1 VVSARRQHL
10 VPRPGPLPPAR
21 PSARAGFSVIE
32 LMVALTVLGIG
43 ILGLANVF
51 PFGSQTQVKD
61 RLRTS
66 GADLA
71 QQEMEQLRL
80 ESWSGASL
88 TDGTHPTSSGETL
101 TLTDEGI
108 FNRRWIVATQTGTFS
123 DMKKV
128 TVRVKWSYLRPDSV
142 QLVSYFRR

>member
-1 VVSARRQHL
+1 
-10 VPRPGPLPPAR
+10 
-21 PSARAGFSVIE
+21 
-32 LMVALTVLGIG
+32 MVALAVLGIG

-51 PFGSQTQVKD
+51 PLGSQTQIKD

-71 QQEMEQLRL
+71 QQKMEQLRL
-80 ESWSGASL
+80 ESWSGAEL
-88 TDGTHPTSSGETL
+88 TDGVHPTVSGEAL
-101 TLTDEGI
+101 ALQNEGR
-108 FNRRWIVATQTGTFS
+108 FTRYWTVATQAGTFS

-128 TVRVKWSYLRPDSV
+128 TVRVRWTYLRTDSV

>member
-1 VVSARRQHL
+1 MSPRRAL
-10 VPRPGPLPPAR
+10 VPRPKPVPPRR
-21 PSARAGFSVIE
+21 PSGRAGFSVIE
-32 LMVALTVLGIG
+32 LMVALAVLGIG
-43 ILGLANVF
+43 IIGLANVF
-51 PFGSQTQVKD
+51 PLGSQTQVKD

-71 QQEMEQLRL
+71 QQKLEQLRL
-80 ESWSGASL
+80 ETWTDADL

-101 TLTDEGI
+101 TLQDEGI
-108 FNRRWIVATQTGTFS
+108 FNRYWIVETQTGTFS

-128 TVRVKWSYLRPDSV
+128 TVRVRWSYLRSDSV